1 MRPLTSA
8 TVGLGLVGGCA
19 LAYSLYEARQ
29 YTLRQLQLPALPA
42 GASPIRVLHLTDLHI
57 TPNQHDKA
65 RWIAGL
71 ARLEPDLVVGTGD
84 FIAHPESVPFLAEAL
99 GSLLDR
105 PGVFVLGSNDF
116 HGPRLKNPLRYLAGP
131 SKGTEREI
139 DLPWM
144 DLVASLSSG
153 GWLDLDNRTGELVI
167 DDLRYSF
174 KGVDDPHIGR
184 DDLSA
189 VAGPFPQNAD
199 VRVGVAHAPY
209 LRVLDAFSRDGADV
223 IFAGHTHGGQ
233 VCVPGYGA
241 LVTNCDLPTDK
252 VKGVFEHDGS
262 MVHVSAGLGTNPYTP
277 IRFACPPEA
286 SLITLVPVDTRPS
299 LPTSTANG

>member
-1 MRPLTSA
+1 MRPLTTA
-8 TVGLGLVGGCA
+8 TVGLGVVGGCC

-29 YTLRQLQLPALPA
+29 YTLRQTHMPALPA
-42 GASPIRVLHLTDLHI
+42 GAAPIRVLHLTDLHI
-57 TPNQHDKA
+57 TPNQRDKA

-71 ARLEPDLVVGTGD
+71 AAFEPDLVVGTGD
-84 FIAHPESVPFLAEAL
+84 FIAHRDAVPFLADAL
-99 GSLLDR
+99 GPLLDR
-105 PGVFVLGSNDF
+105 PGVFVLGSNDY
-116 HGPRLKNPLRYLAGP
+116 HSPRMKNPLRYFAGP
-131 SKGTEREI
+131 SKGTDREI

-144 DLVASLSSG
+144 DLVSSLSSG
-153 GWLDLDNRTGELVI
+153 GWLDLDNRTGELTI
-167 DDLRYSF
+167 DGLRYSF
-174 KGVDDPHIGR
+174 KGVDDPHIQR
-184 DDLSA
+184 DDLAA
-189 VAGPFPQNAD
+189 VAGPFPQDAD

-241 LVTNCDLPTDK
+241 LVTNCDLPADK
-252 VKGVFEHDGS
+252 VKGVFEYGRS

-286 SLITLVPVDTRPS
+286 SLITLIAKDALPS
-299 LPTSTANG
+299 PPELAVSG